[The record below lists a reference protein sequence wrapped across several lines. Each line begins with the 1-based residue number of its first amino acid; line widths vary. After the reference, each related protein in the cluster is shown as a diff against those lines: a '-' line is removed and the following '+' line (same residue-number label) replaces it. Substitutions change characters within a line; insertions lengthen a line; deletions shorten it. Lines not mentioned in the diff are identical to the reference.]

1 MKLTLTFLSL
11 FFFLSTSW
19 ISSAQVANQSLLW
32 EISGNNLAKSSYL
45 LGTIH
50 LLPKKDFQYSS
61 KLDSILSRIDEVIF
75 EIDLNEME
83 DYNVLLEVMMQSFM
97 TGTTLQSLVS
107 NEEYELIKNF
117 ISDMGLPMYVLDRL
131 KPMFLNALVEGSSLG
146 QLENS
151 TSVEMELYQRALA
164 KNKRTGGLETM
175 AFQMSIFDSIPY
187 QDQARML
194 IESIQLKETQP
205 DALQNLINLY
215 QKGAVEELYQL
226 VSEENEKITRIMI
239 HQRNSNWVKQM
250 ENKMKIQSGFY
261 AVGAGHLGGP
271 KGLIKL
277 LLDKGYLVQP
287 IPLF

>member
-250 ENKMKIQSGFY
+250 ENKMEMQSGLY

-277 LLDKGYLVQP
+277 LLDKGYVVQP

>member
-250 ENKMKIQSGFY
+250 ENKMKMQSGLY

-277 LLDKGYLVQP
+277 LLDKGYVVQP

>member
-250 ENKMKIQSGFY
+250 ENKMKMQSGLY

>member
-1 MKLTLTFLSL
+1 
-11 FFFLSTSW
+11 
-19 ISSAQVANQSLLW
+19 
-32 EISGNNLAKSSYL
+32 
-45 LGTIH
+45 
-50 LLPKKDFQYSS
+50 
-61 KLDSILSRIDEVIF
+61 
-75 EIDLNEME
+75 ME

-250 ENKMKIQSGFY
+250 ENKMKMQSGLY

>member
-11 FFFLSTSW
+11 FFFLSTCW

-250 ENKMKIQSGFY
+250 ENKMEMQSGLY

>member
-164 KNKRTGGLETM
+164 INKRTGGLETM

-215 QKGAVEELYQL
+215 QKGEVEELYQL

-250 ENKMKIQSGFY
+250 ENKMKMQSGLY

>member
-226 VSEENEKITRIMI
+226 VSEENEKITRVMI

-250 ENKMKIQSGFY
+250 ENKMKMQSGLY